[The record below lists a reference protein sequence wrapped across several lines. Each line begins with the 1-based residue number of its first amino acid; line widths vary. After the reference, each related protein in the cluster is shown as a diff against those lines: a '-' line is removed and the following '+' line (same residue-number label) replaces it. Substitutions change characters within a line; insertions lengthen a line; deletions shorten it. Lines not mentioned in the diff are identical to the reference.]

1 MDKLGRMKTHKL
13 LLVAVACTW
22 AVGAAAQWQWID
34 KDGRKVFSDRPPPQ
48 EIPEKSILKQ
58 PGGAS
63 RAALPAPAA
72 PAAESAPANASEGS
86 TAAASAPKPAASSPG
101 AGKDKAL
108 EEKKALAE
116 AAEAAKKKAE
126 EEKLAKAKAEN
137 CNRARLARAAFDSG
151 RPITQSNAQ
160 GERIFLDEA
169 GRAAEVK
176 RIDGV
181 IASDCKR

>member
-13 LLVAVACTW
+13 LLLAVACTW
-22 AVGAAAQWQWID
+22 AMGAAAQWQWID

-58 PGGAS
+58 PGGGRP

-72 PAAESAPANASEGS
+72 PLSEGAPTAAEGA
-86 TAAASAPKPAASSPG
+86 TAAASAPKPAASAAG

-108 EEKKALAE
+108 EEKKAQAE

-137 CNRARLARAAFDSG
+137 CTRARQAKASFETG

-160 GERIFLDEA
+160 GERVFLDEA
-169 GRAAEVK
+169 GRAAEIK

-181 IASDCKR
+181 IAADCKR